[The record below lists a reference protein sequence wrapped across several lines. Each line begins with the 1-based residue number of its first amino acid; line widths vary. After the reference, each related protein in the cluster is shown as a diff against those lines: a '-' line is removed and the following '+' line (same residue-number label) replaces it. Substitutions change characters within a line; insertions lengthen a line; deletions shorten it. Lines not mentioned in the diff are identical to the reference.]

1 MRFRGVDISGVRNRL
16 RSEGGFGLVE
26 LLAAMLIL
34 NIGLLAV
41 VAAFSSG
48 IITLNR
54 ASRVTTASV
63 LADQQMELYRALTY
77 GSIRLDTSAVGTT
90 DQKYKNDPLLGGS
103 TTSLIT
109 DACTGPPDECNPS
122 RVATGADNKSY
133 RVDTYIQQ
141 FTPTGGRAVK
151 KVTIVVRD
159 ASNLALTYVRQASTF
174 DQSTG

>member
-1 MRFRGVDISGVRNRL
+1 MRTRHADISGVRARL

-26 LLAAMLIL
+26 LLLAMVIL

-48 IITLNR
+48 IVSLNR
-54 ASRVTTASV
+54 ASRVTTAAV

-77 GSIRLDTSAVGTT
+77 ASIRLDTTAVGTT
-90 DQKYKNDPLLGGS
+90 DQKYKNDPVLGGS

-109 DACTGPPDECNPS
+109 GSCAGPPDECNPS
-122 RVATGADNKSY
+122 RVALGADNKNY
-133 RVDTYIQQ
+133 RVDTYIQPI
-141 FTPTGGRAVK
+141 TPTGGREMK

-159 ASNLALTYVRQASTF
+159 PNNLAVTFHRQASTF
-174 DQSTG
+174 DQATG

>member
-1 MRFRGVDISGVRNRL
+1 VRSTGADISWVRKRL

-26 LLAAMLIL
+26 LLLAMVIL

-48 IITLNR
+48 IISLNR
-54 ASRVTTASV
+54 ASRVTTAAV

-77 GSIRLDTSAVGTT
+77 ASIRLDTTAVGAT
-90 DQKYKNDPLLGGS
+90 DQKYKDDPLLGGS

-109 DACTGPPDECNPS
+109 ATCAGPPDECNPS
-122 RVATGADNKSY
+122 RVATGADKKGY

-141 FTPTGGRAVK
+141 MTPAGGRPLK

-159 ASNLALTYVRQASTF
+159 NANLAVTFVRQASTF
-174 DQSTG
+174 DESTG

>member
-1 MRFRGVDISGVRNRL
+1 VRTRL

-26 LLAAMLIL
+26 LLLAMLIL

-48 IITLNR
+48 IISLNR
-54 ASRVTTASV
+54 ASRVTTAAV

-77 GSIRLDTSAVGTT
+77 ASIRLDTTAVDST
-90 DQKYKNDPLLGGS
+90 DQKYKNDTLLGGS

-109 DACTGPPDECNPS
+109 ASCAGPPDECNPS
-122 RVATGADNKSY
+122 RVAPGADNKNY

-141 FTPTGGRAVK
+141 ITPTGGRAMK

-159 ASNLALTYVRQASTF
+159 ANNLAVTYHRQASTF
-174 DQSTG
+174 DESTG

>member
-1 MRFRGVDISGVRNRL
+1 MGASRADTSGVLKRL
-16 RSEGGFGLVE
+16 RSEGGLGLVE
-26 LLAAMLIL
+26 LLMAMVML

-48 IITLNR
+48 IISLNR
-54 ASRVTTASV
+54 ASRITTASV

-77 GSIRLDTSAVGTT
+77 ASIRLDTTAVGTT
-90 DQKYKNDPLLGGS
+90 DQKYKDDPLLGGS
-103 TTSLIT
+103 TSSLIT
-109 DACTGPPDECNPS
+109 ASCAGPPAECNPS
-122 RVATGADNKSY
+122 RVATGADRKSY

-141 FTPTGGRAVK
+141 ITPTGGRPVK

-159 ASNLALTYVRQASTF
+159 AANLALTFVRQASTF